1 MNDRRRGPRARIAE
15 RRTTAPRTG
24 PQSRRRRHI
33 ALVVHG
39 ARAEYPGLRNLV
51 QWVRAKGHIVRAR
64 VTWEPGDGAMFAR
77 EAIEA
82 GADTVIACGGD
93 GTVNEVVN
101 GLEGTKVALGIIPS
115 GTAND
120 FARQVGI
127 PDEPSAAM
135 DIILKRK
142 PVIIDTAAMNGRRF
156 LNVSSGGVGAEATAE
171 TPPDAK
177 ASLGPVAYFIS
188 GLRKLAA
195 LEPRR
200 ALFEAPGLRLDSEF
214 LLFAVGNA
222 RATGGG
228 SLVTPKASVRDGL
241 LDVCIIEGM
250 TRGEFAKLVLRVKR
264 GEHLESPGVRYLQV
278 PWFRIRSREPL
289 TVNLDG
295 EAGELRDAYYEA
307 RPRDLLI
314 HMPRLPGHRR
324 SVEREV
330 PASET
335 QG

>member
-1 MNDRRRGPRARIAE
+1 MNDRRRGSRTRIAD
-15 RRTTAPRTG
+15 RRTTPFRSGAQG
-24 PQSRRRRHI
+24 RRRRHI
-33 ALVVHG
+33 ALILHG
-39 ARAEYPGLRNLV
+39 ARAEYPGLRHLV
-51 QWVRAKGHIVRAR
+51 EWVRAKGHTVRPR
-64 VTWEPGDGAMFAR
+64 VTWEPGDGAVLAR
-77 EAIEA
+77 EAVAA
-82 GADTVIACGGD
+82 GTDTVIACGGD

-101 GLEGTKVALGIIPS
+101 GLEGTRVALGIIPA

-120 FARQVGI
+120 FASQVGI
-127 PDEPSAAM
+127 PDDPNGAM
-135 DIILKRK
+135 DIILRRK
-142 PVIIDTAAMNGRRF
+142 PVIIDTASMNGRRF

-188 GLRKLAA
+188 GLRKLAG

-200 ALFEAPGLRLDSEF
+200 ALFEAPGFRLEGAF

-241 LDVCIIEGM
+241 LDVCIVEAM

-264 GEHLESPGVRYLQV
+264 GEHLASEGVRYLQV
-278 PWFRIRSREPL
+278 PWFRIRSREPM
-289 TVNLDG
+289 TVNVDG
-295 EAGELRDAYYEA
+295 EPAELRDAKYEA

-314 HMPRLPGHRR
+314 HLPRLPGHRR

-330 PASET
+330 PAYET
-335 QG
+335 SG